1 MDIWNLFSP
10 TITNIVLVIAL
21 VCIISNQRHIRRLEA
36 QLEAL
41 KEKKVEEESV
51 PAIEPAIHAEP
62 ETKTNEKALVK
73 AENERPLAIVKTNHE
88 KVSESEKNLSGPIVE
103 DGIDEETVAV
113 IAAAVVAC
121 GYVPLAV
128 RKAHRHKRRHTKWVM
143 AGRLAGMR

>member
-51 PAIEPAIHAEP
+51 PAIEPAIHTEP

-73 AENERPLAIVKTNHE
+73 AENERPLAIVKTNHK
-88 KVSESEKNLSGPIVE
+88 KVSESEKSLSGPIVE

-128 RKAHRHKRRHTKWVM
+128 RKAHRHKRRHNKWVM

>member
-88 KVSESEKNLSGPIVE
+88 KVSESEKSSSGPIVE

-128 RKAHRHKRRHTKWVM
+128 RKAHRHKQRHTKWVM

>member
-51 PAIEPAIHAEP
+51 PAIEPAIHTEP

-88 KVSESEKNLSGPIVE
+88 KVSESEKSLSGPIVE

-113 IAAAVVAC
+113 ITAAVVAC

>member
-21 VCIISNQRHIRRLEA
+21 VCIISNKRHIRRLEA

-41 KEKKVEEESV
+41 KEKKVEEKSV
-51 PAIEPAIHAEP
+51 PAIEPAIHTET

-88 KVSESEKNLSGPIVE
+88 KVNESKKSSSGPIVE

>member
-88 KVSESEKNLSGPIVE
+88 KVSESEKSLSGPIVE

>member
-10 TITNIVLVIAL
+10 TITNIVLVIVL

-51 PAIEPAIHAEP
+51 PAIEPAIHTEP

-88 KVSESEKNLSGPIVE
+88 KVSESEKSSSGPIVE

-128 RKAHRHKRRHTKWVM
+128 RKAHRHKRRHTKWIM

>member
-41 KEKKVEEESV
+41 KEKKVEEKSV
-51 PAIEPAIHAEP
+51 PAIEPAIHTET

-88 KVSESEKNLSGPIVE
+88 KVSKSKKSSLGPIVE

-128 RKAHRHKRRHTKWVM
+128 RRAHRHKRRHNKWVM

>member
-88 KVSESEKNLSGPIVE
+88 KVSESEKSSSGPIVE

-128 RKAHRHKRRHTKWVM
+128 RKAHRHKRRHTKWIM

>member
-41 KEKKVEEESV
+41 KDKKVEEESV
-51 PAIEPAIHAEP
+51 PAIEPAIHTEP

-88 KVSESEKNLSGPIVE
+88 KVSESEKSSSGPIVE

-128 RKAHRHKRRHTKWVM
+128 RKAHRHKQRHTKWVM

>member
-51 PAIEPAIHAEP
+51 PAIEPAIHTEP

-88 KVSESEKNLSGPIVE
+88 KVSKSKKSSSGPIVE

-128 RKAHRHKRRHTKWVM
+128 RKAHRHKRRHNKWVM

>member
-21 VCIISNQRHIRRLEA
+21 VCIISNQRYIRRLES

-51 PAIEPAIHAEP
+51 LAIEPAIHTEP

-88 KVSESEKNLSGPIVE
+88 KVSESEKSLSGPIVE

-128 RKAHRHKRRHTKWVM
+128 RKEHRHKRRHTKWVM

>member
-51 PAIEPAIHAEP
+51 PAIEPAIHTEP

-88 KVSESEKNLSGPIVE
+88 KVNESKKSSSGPIVE

-128 RKAHRHKRRHTKWVM
+128 RKAHRHKRRHTKWIM

>member
-51 PAIEPAIHAEP
+51 PAIEPAIHTEP

-88 KVSESEKNLSGPIVE
+88 KVSESEKSLSGPIVE

-128 RKAHRHKRRHTKWVM
+128 RKEHRHKRRHTQWVM

>member
-51 PAIEPAIHAEP
+51 PAIEPAIHTEP

-88 KVSESEKNLSGPIVE
+88 KVSESEKSLSGPIVE

-128 RKAHRHKRRHTKWVM
+128 RKEHRHKRRHTKWIM

>member
-10 TITNIVLVIAL
+10 TITNIVLVISL

-41 KEKKVEEESV
+41 KEKKVKEESV
-51 PAIEPAIHAEP
+51 PAIEPAIHTEP

-88 KVSESEKNLSGPIVE
+88 KVSESEKSSSGPIVE

-128 RKAHRHKRRHTKWVM
+128 RKAHRHKRRHTKWIM

>member
-51 PAIEPAIHAEP
+51 PDIEPAIHAEP

-73 AENERPLAIVKTNHE
+73 AENERPLVLIKTNHE
-88 KVSESEKNLSGPIVE
+88 KVSESEKSSSGPIVE

-128 RKAHRHKRRHTKWVM
+128 RKAHRHKQRHTKWVM

>member
-21 VCIISNQRHIRRLEA
+21 VCIISNQRRIRRLEA

-41 KEKKVEEESV
+41 KEKKVEEKSV
-51 PAIEPAIHAEP
+51 PAIEPAIHTET

-88 KVSESEKNLSGPIVE
+88 KVSESKKSSSGPIVE

-121 GYVPLAV
+121 GYAPLAV
-128 RKAHRHKRRHTKWVM
+128 RRARRHKRRHTKWVM

>member
-36 QLEAL
+36 QLEVL

-51 PAIEPAIHAEP
+51 PAIEPAIHTEP

-73 AENERPLAIVKTNHE
+73 AENERPLALIKTNHE
-88 KVSESEKNLSGPIVE
+88 KVSESEKSSSGPIVE

-128 RKAHRHKRRHTKWVM
+128 RKEHRHKRRHTKWVM

>member
-73 AENERPLAIVKTNHE
+73 AENERPLAIVKTNHK
-88 KVSESEKNLSGPIVE
+88 KVSESEKSSSGPIVE

>member
-1 MDIWNLFSP
+1 M
-10 TITNIVLVIAL
+10 

-51 PAIEPAIHAEP
+51 PDIEPAIHAEP

-88 KVSESEKNLSGPIVE
+88 KVSESEKSLSGPIVE

>member
-88 KVSESEKNLSGPIVE
+88 KVSESEKSSSGPIVE

>member
-51 PAIEPAIHAEP
+51 PAIEPAIHTEP

-88 KVSESEKNLSGPIVE
+88 KVSASKKSSSGPIVE

-128 RKAHRHKRRHTKWVM
+128 RKAHRHKRRHTKWIM

>member
-41 KEKKVEEESV
+41 KEKKVEEKSV

-88 KVSESEKNLSGPIVE
+88 KVSESEKSLSGPIVE

-128 RKAHRHKRRHTKWVM
+128 RKAHRHKQRHTKWVM

>member
-41 KEKKVEEESV
+41 KEKKVEEPSV
-51 PAIEPAIHAEP
+51 PAIEPAIHTEP

-73 AENERPLAIVKTNHE
+73 AENERPLAIVKTNRE
-88 KVSESEKNLSGPIVE
+88 KVSEKSSSGPIVE

-128 RKAHRHKRRHTKWVM
+128 RKAHRHRRRHTKWIM

>member
-51 PAIEPAIHAEP
+51 PAIEPAIHTEP
-62 ETKTNEKALVK
+62 EAKINEEALVK

-88 KVSESEKNLSGPIVE
+88 KVSESEKSSSGPIVE

-128 RKAHRHKRRHTKWVM
+128 RKAHRHKRRHTKWIM

>member
-41 KEKKVEEESV
+41 KDKKVEEESV
-51 PAIEPAIHAEP
+51 PAIEPAIHTEP

-88 KVSESEKNLSGPIVE
+88 KVSESEKSSSGPIVE

-113 IAAAVVAC
+113 IAAAVVAS

-128 RKAHRHKRRHTKWVM
+128 RKAHRHKRRHTKWIM

>member
-51 PAIEPAIHAEP
+51 PAIEPAIHTEP

-73 AENERPLAIVKTNHE
+73 AENERPLVLIKTNHE
-88 KVSESEKNLSGPIVE
+88 KVSESEKSSSGPIVE

-128 RKAHRHKRRHTKWVM
+128 RKAHRHKRRHTQWVM
-143 AGRLAGMR
+143 AGHLAGMR

>member
-21 VCIISNQRHIRRLEA
+21 VCIISNQRRIRRLEA

-51 PAIEPAIHAEP
+51 PAIEPAIHTEP

-88 KVSESEKNLSGPIVE
+88 KVSESEKSSSGPIVE

-128 RKAHRHKRRHTKWVM
+128 RKAHRHKRRHTKWIM

>member
-51 PAIEPAIHAEP
+51 PDIEPAIHAEP

-88 KVSESEKNLSGPIVE
+88 KVSESEKSLSGPIVE

-121 GYVPLAV
+121 GYVPMAV
-128 RKAHRHKRRHTKWVM
+128 RKAHRHKQRHTKWVM

>member
-51 PAIEPAIHAEP
+51 PAIEPAIHTEP

-88 KVSESEKNLSGPIVE
+88 KVSEKSSSGPIVE

-128 RKAHRHKRRHTKWVM
+128 RKAHRHKRRHTKWIM

>member
-51 PAIEPAIHAEP
+51 PAIEPAIHTEP

-88 KVSESEKNLSGPIVE
+88 KVSESEKSLSGPIVE

-128 RKAHRHKRRHTKWVM
+128 RKAHRHKQRHTKWVM

>member
-21 VCIISNQRHIRRLEA
+21 VCIILNQRHIRRLEA

-51 PAIEPAIHAEP
+51 PAIEPAIHTEP

-88 KVSESEKNLSGPIVE
+88 KVSESEKSSSGPIVE

-128 RKAHRHKRRHTKWVM
+128 RKAHRHKRRHTKWIM

>member
-10 TITNIVLVIAL
+10 AITNVVLVIAL
-21 VCIISNQRHIRRLEA
+21 ICIISNQRHIRRLEA

-41 KEKKVEEESV
+41 KEKQVEEQSV
-51 PAIEPAIHAEP
+51 PAIEPAIH
-62 ETKTNEKALVK
+62 NEKALVK
-73 AENERPLAIVKTNHE
+73 AENERPLALIKTNHE
-88 KVSESEKNLSGPIVE
+88 KVSESKKSSSGPIVE

-128 RKAHRHKRRHTKWVM
+128 RKARRHKRRHTRWVM

>member
-51 PAIEPAIHAEP
+51 PAIEPAIHTEP
-62 ETKTNEKALVK
+62 ETKTSEKALVK

-88 KVSESEKNLSGPIVE
+88 KVSESEKSSSGPIVE

-128 RKAHRHKRRHTKWVM
+128 RKAHRHKRRHTKWIM

>member
-51 PAIEPAIHAEP
+51 PAIEPAIHTEP

-88 KVSESEKNLSGPIVE
+88 KVSESEKSSSGPIVE

-128 RKAHRHKRRHTKWVM
+128 RKAHRHKQRHTKWVM

>member
-51 PAIEPAIHAEP
+51 PAIEPAIHTEP

-88 KVSESEKNLSGPIVE
+88 KVSESEKSLSGPIVE

-128 RKAHRHKRRHTKWVM
+128 RKAHRHKQRHTKWVM
-143 AGRLAGMR
+143 AGRLARMR

>member
-88 KVSESEKNLSGPIVE
+88 KVSESEKSLSGPIVE

-128 RKAHRHKRRHTKWVM
+128 RKAHRHKRRHTKWIM